1 MRGLLSFLLN
11 FLFQNHYFTLILLT
25 SSPFSSGH
33 PFSQGILFLRA
44 SFFSGHPFS
53 QGILFL
59 RASFFSGHPFSQGYT
74 QAKPQ
79 PSVKDC
85 EPENSHQKAA
95 C

>member
-1 MRGLLSFLLN
+1 MSSGLRRFERFTLFSSQFLISKPLLHFNSFN
-11 FLFQNHYFTLILLT
+11 FFTFLF
-25 SSPFSSGH
+25 
-33 PFSQGILFLRA
+33 
-44 SFFSGHPFS
+44 
-53 QGILFL
+53 